1 MFHRRLGSNTYESS
15 HHQSWFRFCL
25 VNSGFLQGS
34 PGKEKHINQPN
45 HEGLARFSEFLR
57 LEKNKRYLTFFNREF
72 CRSQMLGGFPI
83 FVFINWQLLSCMTRT
98 YWRLNSN
105 LCLTTQWKGV
115 CSGTYR
121 KLQPVVGGV
130 SNQRLNFG
138 SLSGLRASSVCC
150 DRSGF
155 LEGGPPVR
163 WLSFQRQTSWVEWGL
178 SFQSLLTEK
187 KKTATP
193 EINYTLCIR
202 GLLL

>member
-1 MFHRRLGSNTYESS
+1 MNHLITRVPLDFAWWIVG
-15 HHQSWFRFCL
+15 FCRDL
-25 VNSGFLQGS
+25 L
-34 PGKEKHINQPN
+34 EKQHMNQAN

-57 LEKNKRYLTFFNREF
+57 LEKKTKGTLPFSTGNSAEAK
-72 CRSQMLGGFPI
+72 CWGAFPI
-83 FVFINWQLLSCMTRT
+83 FVFINWQLLSCMTST

-105 LCLTTQWKGV
+105 LCLTTQWK
-115 CSGTYR
+115 
-121 KLQPVVGGV
+121 GV

-187 KKTATP
+187 KR
-193 EINYTLCIR
+193 LQHR
-202 GLLL
+202 R